1 MFRINEVVS
10 IECVVYRILAERP
23 DEIVWIALDDE
34 AAFPSV
40 VSRQILLDA
49 IDNEVLKRIEDPYAK
64 LYYAQ
69 PDEGSK
75 AKELR
80 DKNYQLILPLITNPE
95 CLFPRARTRAVNEI
109 IATKR
114 STKQTLY
121 RLIRRYWK
129 RGQMPNAL
137 LPDYENSGAKG
148 KKRTSKGEKLGRPR
162 HVTVGAGVVIDEH
175 IERLFRIAIE
185 KHYLVNNGKSLVETH
200 NCFKGMYQNYNPDV
214 PESEFPTIWQMK
226 YFFKREYSQVEK
238 LKKKNSNI
246 NYNKD
251 IRPLLATANTQVLG
265 PGSRYEIDATIAD
278 IYLVSDSDRQN
289 IVGRPIVY
297 MVIDVFSRMVAGF
310 YIGFENPSYVAAMQA
325 LSMAMTDKIKLC
337 KQFGIEIDE
346 SDWPIIGIPDAILAD
361 RGELL
366 GCQIESLEKSF
377 STRIE
382 NTPPFRGDCKGIV
395 ERFFKTIQAVFKPFV
410 PGVVSGSIV
419 KKRGG
424 KDYRLDAMLN
434 IHEFTSIILSA
445 ILFHNRFHVLQTYD
459 RDIDMPANL
468 PMTPLSLW
476 NWGLQHRSGRLRVV
490 PEDALRVS
498 LLPRAAATISPLGL
512 RVFGIYYTCQEILK
526 MGWLHRGKGVSRPE
540 SMEVAYDPAVADVV
554 YLLPR
559 KNSSEYWTCGLTE
572 RSREFRGCS
581 FWDVWLITKQQKVTV
596 AEGKLVADR
605 EKRRVAELI
614 DSKLK
619 QAKVQIQAEN
629 TPEVSDRQR
638 ISAIRDNRFRA
649 KNDERKRT
657 EQVTTSK
664 SLTALP
670 AAVIPLFPSVD
681 DYKYPDCID
690 ELFKDD

>member
-1 MFRINEVVS
+1 MFRINEV
-10 IECVVYRILAERP
+10 ICVEGISYRILAEQL
-23 DEIVWIALDDE
+23 DEIIWISLDDE
-34 AAFPSV
+34 SAFPSV
-40 VSRQILLDA
+40 ISRQVLLDA
-49 IDNEVLKRIEDPYAK
+49 IDNDVLQRIEDPYAK
-64 LYYAQ
+64 LYYAH
-69 PDEGSK
+69 PDEGGK
-75 AKELR
+75 ARELR

-95 CLFPRARTRAVNEI
+95 CLFSRARTRGVNEI
-109 IATKR
+109 ISTR
-114 STKQTLY
+114 GSTKQTLY
-121 RLIRRYWK
+121 RLIRRYWQ

-137 LPDYENSGAKG
+137 LPDFENSGGRG
-148 KKRTSKGEKLGRPR
+148 KKRIVKDSKLGRPR
-162 HVTVGAGVVIDEH
+162 LNGPGIGIVIDEQ
-175 IERLFRIAIE
+175 IERLFRTAIE
-185 KHYLVNNGKSLVETH
+185 KYYLVNNGKSFSETH
-200 NCFKGMYQNYNPDV
+200 NKFKGMYENYNPNV

-226 YFFKREYSQVEK
+226 HFFKREYSQVEK
-238 LKKKNSNI
+238 LKKTISKI
-246 NYNKD
+246 DYNKD

-265 PGSRYEIDATIAD
+265 PGTRYEIDATIAD

-310 YIGFENPSYVAAMQA
+310 YIGFENPSYVAAMQT

-337 KQFGIEIDE
+337 QQFGIEIDE
-346 SDWPIIGIPDAILAD
+346 SDWPVTGIPDAILAD

-395 ERFFKTIQAVFKPFV
+395 ERFFRTIQAVFKPFA
-410 PGVVSGSIV
+410 PGVVFGTTI

-445 ILFHNRFHVLQTYD
+445 ILFHNRYHVLETYD
-459 RDIDMPANL
+459 RDIDMPSDL

-476 NWGLQHRSGRLRVV
+476 NWGLQHRSGRLRMV

-498 LLPRAAATISPLGL
+498 LLPRTRATISPLGL
-512 RVFGIYYTCQEILK
+512 RVFGVNYTCQEILK
-526 MGWLHRGKGVSRPE
+526 MGWLHRGKDVSRPE
-540 SMEVAYDPAVADVV
+540 SVEVAYDPAVADVV

-559 KNSSEYWTCGLTE
+559 KNSAEYWVCGLTE

-581 FWDVWLITKQQKVTV
+581 FWDVWLITKQQKVVV

-605 EKRRVAELI
+605 EKRRVDELI
-614 DSKLK
+614 DSKIK
-619 QAKVQIQAEN
+619 QAKAQVQAEGTTEESN
-629 TPEVSDRQR
+629 RHR
-638 ISAIRDNRFRA
+638 IAAIRGNRA
-649 KNDERKRT
+649 KAKDKERKLA
-657 EQVTTSK
+657 EPVTTSEP
-664 SLTALP
+664 STVP
-670 AAVIPLFPSVD
+670 ATVIPISPDTD
-681 DYKYPDCID
+681 DYKYPDYID

>member
-1 MFRINEVVS
+1 MFRINEVISVEG
-10 IECVVYRILAERP
+10 ITYRILAEQL
-23 DEIVWIALDDE
+23 DEIVWISLDNE

-40 VSRQILLDA
+40 ISRLILLDA
-49 IDNEVLKRIEDPYAK
+49 IDNEMLQRIEDPYAK

-69 PDEGSK
+69 PDEGTK
-75 AKELR
+75 ARELR
-80 DKNYQLILPLITNPE
+80 DKNYLLIEPLISNPE
-95 CLFPRARTRAVNEI
+95 CMFPRARNRVVNQI
-109 IATKR
+109 IATQGTTKR
-114 STKQTLY
+114 NLY
-121 RLIRRYWK
+121 RLVRRYWQ

-137 LPDYENSGAKG
+137 LPDYENSGGRG
-148 KKRTSKGEKLGRPR
+148 KKRVVKDSKLGRPR
-162 HVTVGAGVVIDEH
+162 LKGPGVGALIDEQ
-175 IERLFRIAIE
+175 IERLFRTAIE
-185 KHYLVNNGKSLVETH
+185 KHYLVNNGKSFSETH
-200 NCFKGMYQNYNPDV
+200 NKFKGMYENYNPDV

-226 YFFKREYSQVEK
+226 HFFKREYSQVEK
-238 LKKKNSNI
+238 LKKRISKI
-246 NYNKD
+246 DYNKD

-265 PGSRYEIDATIAD
+265 PGTRYEIDATIAD

-310 YIGFENPSYVAAMQA
+310 YIGFENPSYVAAMQT
-325 LSMAMTDKIKLC
+325 LSVAMTDKIKLC

-346 SDWPIIGIPDAILAD
+346 SDWPVKGIPDAILAD

-395 ERFFKTIQAVFKPFV
+395 ERFFRTIQAVFKPFA
-410 PGVVSGSIV
+410 PGVVSGTTI

-445 ILFHNRFHVLQTYD
+445 ILFHNRYHVLETYD
-459 RDIDMPANL
+459 RDNDIPADL

-476 NWGLQHRSGRLRVV
+476 NWGLQHRSGRLRMV

-498 LLPRAAATISPLGL
+498 LLPRTKATISPLGL
-512 RVFGIYYTCQEILK
+512 RVFGVYYTCQEILK
-526 MGWLHRGKGVSRPE
+526 MGWLHRGKDVSRPE
-540 SMEVAYDPAVADVV
+540 SVEVAYDPAVADVV

-559 KNSSEYWTCGLTE
+559 QNSAEYWACGLTE

-581 FWDVWLITKQQKVTV
+581 FWDVWLITKQQKVVV
-596 AEGKLVADR
+596 AESKLVADR
-605 EKRRVAELI
+605 EKRRVDELI
-614 DSKLK
+614 DSKIK
-619 QAKVQIQAEN
+619 QAKAQVQVAGTQEM
-629 TPEVSDRQR
+629 SDRQR
-638 ISAIRDNRFRA
+638 IAAIRGNRA
-649 KNDERKRT
+649 KAKDKERKRA
-657 EQVTTSK
+657 EPVTTSEL
-664 SLTALP
+664 LTVP
-670 AAVIPLFPSVD
+670 ATVIQLSPGAD
-681 DYKYPDCID
+681 DYKYPDFID